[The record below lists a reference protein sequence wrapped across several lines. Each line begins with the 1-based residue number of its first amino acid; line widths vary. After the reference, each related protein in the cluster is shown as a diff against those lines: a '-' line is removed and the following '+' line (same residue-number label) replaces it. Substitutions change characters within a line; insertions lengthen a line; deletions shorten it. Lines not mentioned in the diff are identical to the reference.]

1 MSDENERDPILEA
14 VMRNAEAGDE
24 PRVLSIGPDGETTML
39 GADDLDRIFAGEE
52 LEMEPVQGHEIFTLP
67 EGTEVSVTAP
77 VDLDDPVSGIL
88 TLTGKIRGWS
98 ILPGGHG
105 AIPAYI
111 IELDEPERVPD
122 GPDGEKFEY
131 TCIVFPHDIVTPI
144 KSVEDD
150 G

>member
-1 MSDENERDPILEA
+1 MSNENENERDPILED
-14 VMRNAEAGDE
+14 VIQNAEAGEE
-24 PRVLSIGPDGETTML
+24 PRILSIGPDGEATML
-39 GADDLDRIFAGEE
+39 SADDLDRMFAGEE
-52 LEMEPVQGHEIFTLP
+52 PVEVEEPEFGNLP
-67 EGTEVSVTAP
+67 EGTEVSITAP
-77 VDLDDPVSGIL
+77 IDVIVPDQTM

-98 ILPGGHG
+98 VLPGGMG